1 MNDNKSINN
10 SEIVF
15 TVSNTTS
22 EMLNLLRDFLKLQ
35 ERAIRLFE
43 DKEEGENVIDA
54 TVDTV
59 RAIRDAVAVNIEQ
72 NIENLDNAT
81 IYTSYRN
88 L

>member
-1 MNDNKSINN
+1 MNDNKSTNN
-10 SEIVF
+10 EVVF
-15 TVSNTTS
+15 TISNTTS
-22 EMLNLLRDFLKLQ
+22 DMLCLLRDCIKLQ

-43 DKEEGENVIDA
+43 GEEGQNVIDA

-81 IYTSYRN
+81 I
-88 L
+88 

>member
-1 MNDNKSINN
+1 MNIDKSTNN

-22 EMLNLLRDFLKLQ
+22 EMLNLLRDCIKLQ
-35 ERAIRLFE
+35 ERAISLFE
-43 DKEEGENVIDA
+43 DKEEGQNVIDA
-54 TVDTV
+54 TIDTV

-81 IYTSYRN
+81 I
-88 L
+88 